1 MSERWRTVTNVSP
14 IAQDLLRSY
23 HLEKSK
29 RGLASD
35 KRNFGMSGTA
45 LVVAHDRIIKSV
57 Q

>member
-29 RGLASD
+29 RGLVSD
-35 KRNFGMSGTA
+35 KRNFGMSGKA